1 VAPVDPAADPVD
13 PAAQD
18 RVAPVAARV
27 DLAGPARVVQVSL
40 GIRVDQAVGMAAT
53 GREVMSRVVPEDT
66 DLAVLAV
73 TIPVDPVD
81 PVDPGN
87 RVGLGDRV
95 VLASPVALAGTTR
108 VVLAVTILAAR
119 GRMVRVLRAQGPRGR
134 AAQALNPD
142 PVLLD
147 LMPTVPDRAQL
158 DRTRAVPDLM
168 PAHLVRMCPVDRG
181 PMRPVDL
188 RRGPTT
194 RAEAMRREAQPRPAD
209 RTLRLEVTRRVAPAR
224 LVEVTLRVAAI
235 LAAAAAAILP
245 AERALIG
252 FTAMVLASRS
262 GAWRVTDRERLCARA
277 FQGDL
282 RG

>member
-1 VAPVDPAADPVD
+1 VDPAADPVY

-27 DLAGPARVVQVSL
+27 DLAGPARVVRVVRVSL
-40 GIRVDQAVGMAAT
+40 GIRVDQAVGVEAT

-66 DLAVLAV
+66 DLAVLAG

-81 PVDPGN
+81 PVDLVVPGN

-95 VLASPVALAGTTR
+95 VQASLVVPAGTI
-108 VVLAVTILAAR
+108 LADLAATILAAR

-134 AAQALNPD
+134 AAQVPNPD

-168 PAHLVRMCPVDRG
+168 PAHLDRMCPVGRG

-194 RAEAMRREAQPRPAD
+194 RAEAMRREAQARPAD
-209 RTLRLEVTRRVAPAR
+209 RTLRLEATPRVGATHP
-224 LVEVTLRVAAI
+224 VEVTDLRPGLLQVTVAAN
-235 LAAAAAAILP
+235 P
-245 AERALIG
+245 RP
-252 FTAMVLASRS
+252 
-262 GAWRVTDRERLCARA
+262 
-277 FQGDL
+277 
-282 RG
+282 